1 MRISKKIYK
10 TSLYMKEIFSR
21 KGFKASL
28 MFFLTI
34 FLLFGTLNAYAQTE
48 EEMAEINEFKVEPAW
63 EETKCAHNLASGL
76 FGEKC
81 KEDNMNSRNG
91 TEFLNG
97 AWTAVTLMAP
107 EITNLPEGASG
118 GQGSIPYDLQRG
130 LLGMAEDAGTTVY
143 AIYPRV
149 NVGEHLAQ
157 QWVPGYKDD
166 VTSLYAANSAS
177 GHISGYEELANSG
190 IIELWTRTLNLSYI
204 FFVLVMLVAGFMIMF
219 RHKLGG
225 QTMVTLGTVLPKVI
239 ISLVLATI
247 SFAIA
252 GLIIDIGG
260 VVTGVAA
267 YILGDGTQTSI
278 SGISGIMSSALGG
291 DKANLGGI
299 IKGVVQSFCFKELF
313 EQMEAGTPVGL
324 LSIVAAVIAF
334 IFPVIGGTIGS
345 VGFLILL
352 IILGI
357 IFFGAIK
364 VLITLYKAYFGL
376 LIAVILGPIQITL
389 GAIPGN
395 SNMVGNWIKTVLRN
409 VLVFPVVFFII
420 NIPNAL
426 VNSSIVARFPGKLV
440 YEDPDLYQPT
450 GITAGGVF
458 IAIFR
463 IFVLYFAAQAP
474 QFIAAVIPPNTS
486 KGMAEGL
493 KAAQGNLQKVP
504 LIGSLFKS

>member
-1 MRISKKIYK
+1 MSISTKIYN
-10 TSLYMKEIFSR
+10 TSLYFKEIFS
-21 KGFKASL
+21 KKSFKISL

-34 FLLFGTLNAYAQTE
+34 FLLFGTLNAYAQTADE
-48 EEMAEINEFKVEPAW
+48 DEFKVEPAW
-63 EETKCAHNLASGL
+63 EETKWFHNLASGL
-76 FGEKC
+76 EESKK

-97 AWTAVTLMAP
+97 AWTAVSLMVP
-107 EITNLPEGASG
+107 EITNYTAMNGDG
-118 GQGSIPYDLQRG
+118 IPYDLRRG
-130 LLGMAEDAGTTVY
+130 LLGMAEDAGTTAY

-177 GHISGYEELANSG
+177 GHISGYEELMNSG
-190 IIELWTRTLNLSYI
+190 IVDLWTRTLNLSYI
-204 FFVLVMLVAGFMIMF
+204 FFVLVMIVAGFMIMF

-239 ISLVLATI
+239 ISLILATF

-260 VVTGVAA
+260 IITGVAA
-267 YILGDGTQTSI
+267 YVIGGGDSLSSI
-278 SGISGIMSSALGG
+278 SGIRGIMASVLGQDNTKFG
-291 DKANLGGI
+291 VV
-299 IKGVVQSFCFKELF
+299 IKGVIESFGISDLFKEIT
-313 EQMEAGTPVGL
+313 EGSPVVGL
-324 LSIVAAVIAF
+324 LAIALAVIAF
-334 IFPVIGGTIGS
+334 VIPVIGGAIGS
-345 VGFLILL
+345 VAFIILL

-395 SNMVGNWIKTVLRN
+395 SNMVGNWVKTVLRN

-426 VNSSIVARFPGKLV
+426 VNSSVVARFPGKLV
-440 YEDPDLYQPT
+440 YEDPESYKPLEV
-450 GITAGGVF
+450 TAGGVF
-458 IAIFR
+458 IALLR
-463 IFVLYFAAQAP
+463 VFVLYFAAQAP

-486 KGMAEGL
+486 KGMVDAIG
-493 KAAQGNLQKVP
+493 AAKGNLSKIP
-504 LIGSLFKS
+504 LVGSMFK

>member
-1 MRISKKIYK
+1 
-10 TSLYMKEIFSR
+10 MKEIFSR
-21 KGFKASL
+21 KSFKVSL
-28 MFFLTI
+28 MLFLTI
-34 FLLFGTLNAYAQTE
+34 FLLFGTLNVYAQTE
-48 EEMAEINEFKVEPAW
+48 EDNEFKVEPAW
-63 EETKCAHNLASGL
+63 EETKCAHNFASGL

-97 AWTAVTLMAP
+97 AWTAVTLMVP

-118 GQGSIPYDLQRG
+118 GQGSIPYDMQRG
-130 LLGMAEDAGTTVY
+130 LLGMAEDAGTTAY
-143 AIYPRV
+143 AIYPKV
-149 NVGEHLAQ
+149 NIGEHLAQ
-157 QWVPGYKDD
+157 QWVPGYKDE

-177 GHISGYEELANSG
+177 GHISGYEELMNSG
-190 IIELWTRTLNLSYI
+190 IVDLWTKTLNISYI

-225 QTMVTLGTVLPKVI
+225 QTMVTLGTILPKII
-239 ISLVLATI
+239 ISLVLATF

-260 VVTGVAA
+260 IVTGMAA
-267 YILGDGTQTSI
+267 YILGDGLSLSSI
-278 SGISGIMSSALGG
+278 SGIKGLMASVLGQDNTNFG
-291 DKANLGGI
+291 YVV
-299 IKGVVQSFCFKELF
+299 KGVIESFGISDLFKT
-313 EQMEAGTPVGL
+313 MTSGSPVGL
-324 LSIVAAVIAF
+324 LAIALAVISF
-334 IFPVIGGTIGS
+334 VIPVIGGSIGT
-345 VGFLILL
+345 VAFLILI

-409 VLVFPVVFFII
+409 VLVFPVVFFIV

-426 VNSSIVARFPGKLV
+426 VNSSVVARFPGKLV
-440 YEDPDLYQPT
+440 YEDPASYDPT
-450 GITAGGVF
+450 AVTAGGVF
-458 IAIFR
+458 IALLR
-463 IFVLYFAAQAP
+463 VFVLYFAAQAP
-474 QFIAAVIPPNTS
+474 QFIAAVLPPNTS
-486 KGMAEGL
+486 KGVTEAIG
-493 KAAQGNLQKVP
+493 AAKGNLAKIP
-504 LIGSLFKS
+504 LIGGMFK